1 MAYYKDL
8 RIENLNGANLE
19 VKLNEEYK
27 IEFIYDDNFV
37 FTFDNTIDVE
47 ALIDE
52 LKEKINVIKAL
63 PF

>member
-8 RIENLNGANLE
+8 RIENE
-19 VKLNEEYK
+19 VGCTLDVIVNKSKK
-27 IEFIYDDNFV
+27 IELIYNQNNV
-37 FTFDNTIDVE
+37 FTFDSTIDAE

-52 LKEKINVIKAL
+52 LKEMITIIDRS

>member
-8 RIENLNGANLE
+8 RIENLDGASLE

-37 FTFDNTIDVE
+37 FAFDNTIDVE

-52 LKEKINVIKAL
+52 LKEKINALKSL